1 MTSIISGN
9 NIGKRVKVTAIVTT
23 DKGALYP
30 KDIKKVENVVND
42 KVLVSTLSGV
52 QHWIDKTLVNLI

>member
-1 MTSIISGN
+1 M
-9 NIGKRVKVTAIVTT
+9 KRAKVSSVITT

-30 KDIKKVENVVND
+30 KDVLKIENVVND